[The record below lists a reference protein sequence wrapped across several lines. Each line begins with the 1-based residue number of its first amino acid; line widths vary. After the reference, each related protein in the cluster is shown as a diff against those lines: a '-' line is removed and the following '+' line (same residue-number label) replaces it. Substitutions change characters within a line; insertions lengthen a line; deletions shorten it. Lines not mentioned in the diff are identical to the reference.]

1 MLLAGKSIL
10 ITGASGGIGQG
21 IALAAAEEGA
31 DVILSHRSIDRLD
44 DSTRLLEERG
54 YSCSELAMDVTHE
67 SEIRAGVERVVDQYG
82 RLDGLVNNAAVFVP
96 GPSLEVSRENL
107 EQHLEVNVTGLF
119 LCCQVAALQM
129 KDQDG
134 GGRIVNIS
142 SNAAKVGFPSY
153 VPYSASKAAVNNLTQ
168 TLAKEWA
175 PLDINVNAVCPGGV
189 DTPMLHEVAAY
200 ISEQSGEEPEAVL
213 DRLHPPQ
220 LGRHVKPIEV
230 GRVVSFLLSDHAR
243 IIRGQSISVDA
254 GETPF

>member
-1 MLLAGKSIL
+1 MLLARKSVL

-44 DSTRLLEERG
+44 DSARLLEEHG
-54 YSCSELAMDVTHE
+54 YSCSVVAMDVTRE
-67 SEIRAGVERVVDQYG
+67 SEIRTGMERVIEQYG

-96 GPSLEVSRENL
+96 ESSLEVTRENL
-107 EQHLEVNVTGLF
+107 ERHLEVNVIGLF
-119 LCCQVAALQM
+119 LCCQAAAQRM
-129 KDQDG
+129 KDQEK

-142 SNAAKVGFPSY
+142 SNAAKVGFPNY

-175 PLDINVNAVCPGGV
+175 ALGININAVCPGGV
-189 DTPMLHEVAAY
+189 DTPMLREVADY
-200 ISEQSGEEPEAVL
+200 ISEQSGEDREAVL

-220 LGRHVKPIEV
+220 LGRHVRPIEV
-230 GRVVSFLLSDHAR
+230 GRVVSFLLSDQAR